1 MSAAEITVLIETAW
15 PFSVSVP
22 SVGRRVMMTLSSWL
36 PSAPSLK
43 LNSAAVKV
51 WLPPASTVVA
61 LSAATGASLVPIT
74 STVIT
79 CLAEPSA
86 ETTSKLSFSTAPAG
100 RSWTAFRLL
109 FSV

>member
-1 MSAAEITVLIETAW
+1 MSAAETTVLTETAW
-15 PFSVSVP
+15 PLSVRVP

-51 WLPPASTVVA
+51 WLLPTSTLVA

-74 STVIT
+74 STVIS
-79 CLAEPSA
+79 CLPVPSA
-86 ETTSKLSFSTAPAG
+86 ETTSKVSFSTAPGG
-100 RSWTAFRLL
+100 RSWTTFRLL